1 MRIETE
7 RLVIRSFLESDAHAY
22 AAIAADPDVM
32 KHTGEGLP
40 QSFDSSRDYVLRC
53 IRSYET
59 RGYSRYAVCLKA
71 ENGLPIGFCGFMD
84 DNGELEF
91 GWRYGKPYW
100 GRGWQ
105 SVAGPFRVAR
115 GGLRVSGAKRGA
127 ERWFHIVTD
136 ERQSLWP
143 EPPCAQRV
151 TAASGHLPR
160 CPSSIDWGDIDFVV
174 APRIRPNGARNAIPA
189 GSCHGLL
196 RHGSGE
202 GRARLRS
209 SDSPFSDRLPLRI
222 REYRFDPSHR
232 KTGDG
237 TRRAGHLERQTA
249 L

>member
-7 RLVIRSFLESDAHAY
+7 RLVIRPFLESDAHAY

-40 QSFDSSRDYVLRC
+40 QSFDSSKDYVLRC

-59 RGYSRYAVCLKA
+59 RGYARYAVCLKA
-71 ENGLPIGFCGFMD
+71 ENGLLIGFCGFMD

-115 GGLRVSGAKRGA
+115 WGLRVSGAKRGA

-143 EPPCAQRV
+143 EPPCALRV
-151 TAASGHLPR
+151 TAASGHLPC
-160 CPSSIDWGDIDFVV
+160 CPSSIDGGTSTSSWRLAYGPMALVTRSLQGPAMMRWTPPDDLIGIDV
-174 APRIRPNGARNAIPA
+174 P
-189 GSCHGLL
+189 
-196 RHGSGE
+196 E
-202 GRARLRS
+202 S
-209 SDSPFSDRLPLRI
+209 SDM
-222 REYRFDPSHR
+222 
-232 KTGDG
+232 KAT
-237 TRRAGHLERQTA
+237 
-249 L
+249 